1 MENVKKNAEVI
12 NDLIKINNDR
22 IEGYEKA
29 MVELPTSDSDLK
41 LLFGNL
47 IAQSQTLKNE
57 LQQQLPVREER
68 VEDETTVAGKIYR
81 GWMDVKQTF
90 ALDDRKSILNSC
102 EYGEDAAQKAYKNAL
117 EEEGLSANTQML
129 INKQKKELLASHD
142 QVKALR
148 DQARNN

>member
-1 MENVKKNAEVI
+1 M
-12 NDLIKINNDR
+12 
-22 IEGYEKA
+22 
-29 MVELPTSDSDLK
+29 
-41 LLFGNL
+41 
-47 IAQSQTLKNE
+47 
-57 LQQQLPVREER
+57 QQQLPVREER
-68 VEDETTVAGKIYR
+68 VDDETTVAGKIYR

-129 INKQKKELLASHD
+129 INNQKKQLLASHD

-148 DQARNN
+148 DQTRNN

>member
-29 MVELPTSDSDLK
+29 MVELPATDSDLK

-47 IAQSQTLKNE
+47 ITQSQTLKNE

-68 VEDETTVAGKIYR
+68 VDDETTVAGKIYR

-129 INKQKKELLASHD
+129 INNQKKQLLASHD

-148 DQARNN
+148 DQTRNN